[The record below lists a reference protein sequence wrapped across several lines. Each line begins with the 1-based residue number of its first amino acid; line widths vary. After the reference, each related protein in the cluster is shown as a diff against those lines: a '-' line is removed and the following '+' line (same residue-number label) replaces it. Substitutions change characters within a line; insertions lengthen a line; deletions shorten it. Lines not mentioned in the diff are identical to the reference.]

1 MTEDTN
7 IRTYLNR
14 APENLDKLVEY
25 LESDNPV
32 TVQIGLSMVN
42 RTNVTI
48 EGWLEW
54 GSKLPL
60 KTSYHL
66 AKKAGIEL
74 SDDVIKT
81 LCKRLGS
88 YNTDDTIIQ
97 EIMTHPTTE
106 NIKTVWWALR
116 SATVEALQNP
126 TITDEVID
134 MESQGVIQDGFS
146 KNYHLLHTQLYRI
159 LGYSDKRFVNYL
171 IDILNE
177 EKDIG
182 NAVRK
187 TLDKI
192 KDNRYQNCLRAAEIL
207 GEIAD
212 IRAVKPLA
220 EMLQNSDER
229 ETYYGENRLH
239 LIHAAGKKALEEIA
253 EANVEG
259 EEKQNI
265 LKFLKSDDQG
275 LVIMGAS
282 MLKGILEESEDTSPE
297 NRTD

>member
-1 MTEDTN
+1 MTEDTS
-7 IRTYLNR
+7 
-14 APENLDKLVEY
+14 PENLQQLVKY
-25 LESDNPV
+25 LESDDPV
-32 TVQIGLSMVN
+32 TIQIGLSMLN

-48 EGWLEW
+48 QGWLDW

-66 AKKAGIEL
+66 AKKAGIEH
-74 SDDVIKT
+74 SDEVIET

-97 EIMTHPTTE
+97 RIMME
-106 NIKTVWWALR
+106 DNETVWWALR

-126 TITDEVID
+126 TITDEVIG
-134 MESQGVIQDGFS
+134 ESQVIQDGFS
-146 KNYHLLHTQLYRI
+146 KDYHSLHTLLYRI
-159 LGYSDKRFVNYL
+159 LCYSDKRFVNYL

-239 LIHAAGKKALEEIA
+239 LIHAAGKKALENIA

-259 EEKQNI
+259 DEKQNI
-265 LKFLKSDDQG
+265 LKFLKSDDEG

-282 MLKGILEESEDTSPE
+282 MLKGILEE
-297 NRTD
+297 

>member
-1 MTEDTN
+1 MTEDTSPENQLHNSN
-7 IRTYLNR
+7 IRQ
-14 APENLDKLVEY
+14 LVKY
-25 LESDNPV
+25 LESDDPV
-32 TVQIGLSMVN
+32 MTQIGLSMLN

-48 EGWLEW
+48 EGWLDW

-66 AKKAGIEL
+66 AKKAGIEH
-74 SDDVIKT
+74 SDDVIET

-88 YNTDDTIIQ
+88 YNTDIQRIMMEDT
-97 EIMTHPTTE
+97 E
-106 NIKTVWWALR
+106 TVWWALR

-126 TITDEVID
+126 MRNSRLRLSEDSITDEVIG
-134 MESQGVIQDGFS
+134 ESQVIQDGFS
-146 KNYHLLHTQLYRI
+146 KDYHSLHTQLYRI
-159 LGYSDKRFVNYL
+159 LCYSDKRFVNYL

-192 KDNRYQNCLRAAEIL
+192 KDNKYQNCLRAAEIL

-239 LIHAAGKKALEEIA
+239 LIHAAGKKALENIA

-259 EEKQNI
+259 DEKQNI